1 MKKSV
6 KFFAFIVMAA
16 ALAFSFTSCE
26 DDPVLPDDQTQQGEN
41 PGTDPD
47 TDTENDENIFAN
59 TSWVSSL
66 ESSFSYQ
73 GIPMHIIMDG
83 ALDFMDS
90 INGELF
96 YELFVEVPMIPSAN
110 QEFNETMYFSY
121 IVNGNIISIT
131 YQYEDP
137 ETHEVATETSDL
149 VYDPEN
155 ETITYD
161 MGDDPEMEAIM
172 GTNVMVFTKVQ

>member
-1 MKKSV
+1 
-6 KFFAFIVMAA
+6 
-16 ALAFSFTSCE
+16 
-26 DDPVLPDDQTQQGEN
+26 
-41 PGTDPD
+41 
-47 TDTENDENIFAN
+47 
-59 TSWVSSL
+59 
-66 ESSFSYQ
+66 
-73 GIPMHIIMDG
+73 MHIIMDG

-149 VYDPEN
+149 VYNPEN